1 MKNTQNFLPS
11 HLSKEIAYEIVTRLK
26 MKLSW
31 VWSCSYCGW
40 SNNRLSI
47 MILHVIHE
55 RTKSK
60 SATDTYLGHVCTVA
74 TPLAWDGLR
83 RANGIEA
90 IPLVF

>member
-1 MKNTQNFLPS
+1 
-11 HLSKEIAYEIVTRLK
+11 
-26 MKLSW
+26 
-31 VWSCSYCGW
+31 
-40 SNNRLSI
+40 